1 MMGADP
7 QHPHENPGSIEMA
20 PQVGALVIAE
30 VPGLVPVP
38 TRKLTTICNLCFRGP
53 MPPFGF

>member
-7 QHPHENPGSIEMA
+7 QHPHENPGSIDMA

-30 VPGLVPVP
+30 VPGLVP
-38 TRKLTTICNLCFRGP
+38 RSHKEAYNSL
-53 MPPFGF
+53 